1 MGRIFNVILL
11 IVAFS
16 LIGCERNEPSNE
28 NTPNNDP
35 SVPGSGASGS
45 GAPGSFYISR
55 CEVVGDDVKLSW
67 TTSSAADYYTVW
79 YQFNDETPFVLES
92 SVYSTSY
99 TDVLPLLGLNTY
111 WVVANNS
118 TGSFVSE
125 SRSITYSGYSGGGGS
140 GGDSGGGSGGGGS
153 STQTEGTVTATVY
166 CSGPGASISSYA
178 QWANGRTTTITWIYR
193 ESQNQYYI
201 YGGTYCSDPDANQ
214 GRGVLYPCSR
224 GYNSIRV
231 DSDYVYDSYGHAQFY
246 DVYLRFTI
254 P

>member
-16 LIGCERNEPSNE
+16 LIGCERNEPSNGE
-28 NTPNNDP
+28 NGNNN
-35 SVPGSGASGS
+35 SS
-45 GAPGSFYISR
+45 APGYFSITR
-55 CEVVGDDVKLSW
+55 CELDGSYVVIEWS
-67 TTSSAADYYTVW
+67 TSERADYYNLW
-79 YQFNDETPFVLES
+79 YQSNSGSPWVLGSQLTNTSFTDKAPLTGSNIYWVEAVNS
-92 SVYSTSY
+92 SGSY
-99 TDVLPLLGLNTY
+99 TTSK
-111 WVVANNS
+111 S
-118 TGSFVSE
+118 TVNYNGS
-125 SRSITYSGYSGGGGS
+125 SGGGG
-140 GGDSGGGSGGGGS
+140 GGGGGGGS

-166 CSGPGASISSYA
+166 CSGPGASLSSYA

-201 YGGTYCSDPDANQ
+201 YGGTYCSNPDANQ
-214 GRGVLYPCSR
+214 GRGILYPCSR

>member
-1 MGRIFNVILL
+1 MKTTRLLGRIFNVILL

-16 LIGCERNEPSNE
+16 LIGCDRNEPSNGE
-28 NTPNNDP
+28 NGNNN
-35 SVPGSGASGS
+35 SS
-45 GAPGSFYISR
+45 APGYFSITR
-55 CEVVGDDVKLSW
+55 CELVG
-67 TTSSAADYYTVW
+67 SSIIIEWSASERADYYTVW
-79 YQFNDETPFVLES
+79 YQLDDENPYTLGS
-92 SVYSTSY
+92 RLYTTSY
-99 TDVLPLLGLNTY
+99 TDDFPIKGLNTY

-118 TGSFVSE
+118 TGSFESE
-125 SRSITYSGYSGGGGS
+125 SRSVTYSGSSSGGGGGGGSS
-140 GGDSGGGSGGGGS
+140 GGGGSGGGGS

-166 CSGPGASISSYA
+166 CSGPGASLSSYA

-201 YGGTYCSDPDANQ
+201 YGGTYCSNPDANQ
-214 GRGVLYPCSR
+214 GRGILYPCSR